1 MKTRNGAAT
10 EKQYTIRAIPA
21 QIDRALRVR
30 AHRDGKSLNTL
41 VVEILSASVSSDSP
55 PKRRRDM
62 SRFSGVW
69 KDDPEFDRALEQ
81 FERIDE
87 DMWQ

>member
-1 MKTRNGAAT
+1 MKIRNGAAT
-10 EKQYTIRAIPA
+10 EKQYTIRAIPVR
-21 QIDRALRVR
+21 IDTALRSR
-30 AHRDGKSLNTL
+30 AHREQKSLNAL
-41 VVEILSASVSSDSP
+41 VVEILSASVNADSP
-55 PKRRRDM
+55 STKRRDM
-62 SRFSGVW
+62 SKYSGVW